1 MTTRPNRKHE
11 REIERLTRML
21 EAERERAE
29 KAWSGYREALYK
41 QVDAEMRLEE
51 IEKILRGEE

>member
-1 MTTRPNRKHE
+1 MTTRPNLKQQ
-11 REIERLTRML
+11 REIERLKRLL
-21 EAERERAE
+21 EAERERSE

-41 QVDAEMRLEE
+41 QVDAEMKLEA

>member
-1 MTTRPNRKHE
+1 MTTRPNLKQQ
-11 REIERLTRML
+11 REIERLKRLL

-51 IEKILRGEE
+51 IAKILRGEK